1 MIEKRQPIV
10 TVLGHVDHGK
20 TTLLDTIRK
29 SNVTA
34 REAGGITQSIGASI
48 VQTADGKK
56 ITFIDTPGHAAFSG
70 MRSRGA
76 KVADIAILIV
86 AADDGLMP
94 QTKEAI
100 GFIREAA
107 IPFIV
112 CFTKI
117 DLPNANVDSAKAS
130 IEREGVYLEGRGGD
144 IPFVEV
150 SAKEGKGVKEL
161 LDLIALVADVNDI
174 ISDQDG
180 ELEAVVIE
188 TAKDNRGPLA
198 SVVVRNGN
206 LAVTTEIKAGE
217 LTAKVRGLFDYLNK
231 PVKKVAPGEPA
242 LILGFSDVP
251 EVGTVIRGANYTED
265 ESRLAEQRS
274 VTSGKIA
281 EGQIPLLFKAQNAG
295 SMEALLKSL
304 PPEVFIISA
313 TVGELTETDVFLAK
327 SAGAL
332 IMAFD
337 VKVSNIISKLAE
349 TEKVKIQSYK
359 IIYELL
365 EKIDEMVKAGIKHV
379 VAKAEIIASFPFNSK
394 KVAGCRMEVGPI
406 NRGMKLKLMRGEE
419 EIGEVRAGSLRRG
432 KDEVGSVSEGEFG
445 VILEPQLDFTIGDVL
460 ISRQ

>member
-48 VQTADGKK
+48 VQTDDGKK

-76 KVADIAILIV
+76 RVADIAILIV

-100 GFIREAA
+100 GFIREAN

-112 CFTKI
+112 AFTKI
-117 DLPNANVDSAKAS
+117 DLPNANVEAAKAS

-144 IPFVEV
+144 VPFVEV
-150 SAKEGKGVKEL
+150 SAKEGKGIKEL
-161 LDLIALVADVNDI
+161 LDLIALVSEVNDI
-174 ISDQDG
+174 IADPEG

-217 LTAKVRGLFDYLNK
+217 LTAKVRGLFDYQNK

-251 EVGTVIRGANYTED
+251 EVGTVVRSASYTEE

-274 VTSGKIA
+274 VTTGKIS

-304 PPEVFIISA
+304 PPEVFVISA
-313 TVGELTETDVFLAK
+313 SVGELTENDIFLAK

-379 VAKAEIIASFPFNSK
+379 VAKAEIIASFPFNAK
-394 KVAGCRMEVGPI
+394 KVAGCRLEVGPI

-419 EIGEVRAGSLRRG
+419 ELGEVRAGSLRRG
-432 KDEVGSVSEGEFG
+432 KDEVSSVSEGEFG